1 MAEAY
6 VSSDGIVTIPEKF
19 RATLRLEKGGRVEF
33 VQFKDGELTMIAL
46 TVPAEELQGVIARTD
61 HEHSLEQIDQIVA
74 RRVAEAA
81 K

>member
-6 VSSDGIVTIPEKF
+6 VSSDGVVTIPEKF
-19 RATLRLEKGGRVEF
+19 RAALRLEQGGRVEF

-46 TVPAEELQGVIARTD
+46 TLPAKALQGVIARAGD
-61 HEHSLEQIDQIVA
+61 EHSLEQIDHIVA

>member
-46 TVPAEELQGVIARTD
+46 TVPVEELQGIIAKTD
-61 HEHSLEQIDQIVA
+61 HEHSLEQIDQIVT